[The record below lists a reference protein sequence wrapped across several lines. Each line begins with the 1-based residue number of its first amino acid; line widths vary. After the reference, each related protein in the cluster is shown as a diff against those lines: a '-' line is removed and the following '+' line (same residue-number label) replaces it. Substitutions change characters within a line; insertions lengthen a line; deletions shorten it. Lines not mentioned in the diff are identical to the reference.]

1 MQKKDK
7 NAGVAMVVVLIVG
20 AVVMVFCLS
29 LLLAAYTLFSQTNR
43 QVTQEQCKILTQST
57 AEMLSAE
64 LKNPDSA
71 LSGYLGTQIQS
82 GKWISE
88 ETAKTAEPGDI
99 DADAVSKLVM
109 TLEDGGE
116 SGDYHVA
123 VTFSYSLNLP
133 EDDGGDDDDDDDDQ
147 DDTGNGGTSGGAE
160 SGGTSGGTESGGA
173 SGGTES
179 GGTSGGAEP
188 GRNRSSTP
196 RAATRC
202 TRGDGTGRDVQ
213 FYELE
218 TVFSSVSLKGGAGSE
233 EE

>member
-133 EDDGGDDDDDDDDQ
+133 EDDGGDDDDDDQ
-147 DDTGNGGTSGGAE
+147 DDTGNGGTYGGAESGGTSGGAE
-160 SGGTSGGTESGGA
+160 SGGNGSYTI
-173 SGGTES
+173 
-179 GGTSGGAEP
+179 
-188 GRNRSSTP
+188 
-196 RAATRC
+196 RAVIRC

>member
-88 ETAKTAEPGDI
+88 EIANTAEPGDI

-160 SGGTSGGTESGGA
+160 SGGNGSYTI
-173 SGGTES
+173 
-179 GGTSGGAEP
+179 
-188 GRNRSSTP
+188 
-196 RAATRC
+196 RAVIRC

>member
-133 EDDGGDDDDDDDDQ
+133 EDDGGDDDDDDQ

-160 SGGTSGGTESGGA
+160 SGGTSGGAESGGNG
-173 SGGTES
+173 SYTI
-179 GGTSGGAEP
+179 
-188 GRNRSSTP
+188 
-196 RAATRC
+196 RAVIRC

>member
-88 ETAKTAEPGDI
+88 EIANTAEPGDI

-160 SGGTSGGTESGGA
+160 SGGNGSYTI
-173 SGGTES
+173 
-179 GGTSGGAEP
+179 
-188 GRNRSSTP
+188 
-196 RAATRC
+196 RAVIRC

-213 FYELE
+213 YYELE

>member
-160 SGGTSGGTESGGA
+160 SGGTSGGTESGGTA
-173 SGGTES
+173 GGTES
-179 GGTSGGAEP
+179 GGTSGGN
-188 GRNRSSTP
+188 GSYTI
-196 RAATRC
+196 RAVIRC

-213 FYELE
+213 YYELE

>member
-64 LKNPDSA
+64 LKNPDAA

-88 ETAKTAEPGDI
+88 EIANTAEPGDI

-160 SGGTSGGTESGGA
+160 SGGNGSYTI
-173 SGGTES
+173 
-179 GGTSGGAEP
+179 
-188 GRNRSSTP
+188 
-196 RAATRC
+196 RAVIRC

-213 FYELE
+213 YYELE